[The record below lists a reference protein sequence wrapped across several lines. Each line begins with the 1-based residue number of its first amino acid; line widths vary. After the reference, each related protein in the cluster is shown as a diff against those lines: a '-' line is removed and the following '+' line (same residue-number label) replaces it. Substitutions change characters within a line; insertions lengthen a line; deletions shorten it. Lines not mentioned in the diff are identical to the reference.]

1 MRISPDTL
9 KILVCPQ
16 CKGEIE
22 PHVSESNDEVICHTC
37 ALIYPTYKEIPI
49 MLLDRAHAYVP
60 TDGR

>member
-22 PHVSESNDEVICHTC
+22 PHDNEEVEEVVCHTC
-37 ALIYPTYKEIPI
+37 MLVYPTYKEIPI
-49 MLLDRAHAYVP
+49 MLLDRAHTLTP
-60 TDGR
+60 TDGS